1 MTRGWKIVATKVK
14 RPNILVFLSDDHG
27 QWASSPYGNGELVTP
42 TLDHLARSGARMANA
57 FTPCP
62 VCSPARAS
70 FHTGRIPSAHG
81 IHDHIG
87 EQNLGVGHPGIAGQ
101 VSLAEVLQ
109 GQGYQTGLVGKWH
122 LNHFQQ
128 APPGW
133 ETWFSNATGTNARF
147 GAQPFYE
154 SGRSLRDMEDDEHRR
169 ASIAR
174 RPSLSDQ
181 GSRRVELFGNQAH
194 HLADRA
200 VRFLRDRDRDRP
212 FYLFAGFTN
221 THTPHT
227 GEPER
232 WVARYRECS
241 FADLPAMAPSR
252 AHGRLRFHYPTDA
265 GERREANAQYYAA
278 VSVID
283 EMAGRVL
290 DELANQQAER
300 DTLVVYTSD
309 HGHMNGHHGL
319 HTKGNA
325 TTPQN
330 FLEESIRIPCLLS
343 WPGRIRAAS
352 VHSQPVDHC
361 DLFMTLADA
370 AGCDCAEL
378 AQTLGRAG
386 RSCLPLLSE
395 SAAVADAAARA
406 WRDAQV
412 CEYGNARM
420 IRTARHKLIKR
431 YLGPNG
437 HFPDELYDLAEDP
450 DEEHN
455 RHGDPACA
463 AAVAELTARLE
474 AHFSRHEDPARSG
487 LRVADLP
494 IHNTIE
500 PWRENCSG

>member
-1 MTRGWKIVATKVK
+1 MDDSASKVA

-27 QWASSPYGNGELVTP
+27 QWALRPYGNSELVTP
-42 TLDHLARSGARMANA
+42 TLDYLARTGARMENA

-87 EQNLGVGHPGIAGQ
+87 EQSVGAGHPGITGQ
-101 VSLAEVLQ
+101 TSLAEVLQ

-122 LNHFQQ
+122 LNHFREP
-128 APPGW
+128 PPGW

-154 SGRSLRDMEDDEHRR
+154 
-169 ASIAR
+169 
-174 RPSLSDQ
+174 
-181 GSRRVELFGNQAH
+181 GSRRVERYGNQAH

-200 VRFLRDRDRDRP
+200 VRFLRGRDRGRP
-212 FYLFAGFTN
+212 FYLFVGFTN
-221 THTPHT
+221 THAPHT

-232 WVARYRECS
+232 WVQRYRECS
-241 FADLPAMAPSR
+241 FADLPDLPPSG
-252 AHGRLRFHYPTDA
+252 AHGRPRFRYPTDPDQ
-265 GERREANAQYYAA
+265 RREANAQYYAA

-290 DELANQQAER
+290 DELADQQAEQ

-319 HTKGNA
+319 HSKGNG

-330 FLEESIRIPCLLS
+330 FLEESIRVPLLLA
-343 WPGRIRAAS
+343 WPGRIRAAATCP
-352 VHSQPVDHC
+352 QPVDHC

-370 AGCDCAEL
+370 AGCDCAAL
-378 AQTLGRAG
+378 AHTRGRTGRA
-386 RSCLPLLSE
+386 CLPLLSE
-395 SAAVADAAARA
+395 SAGVAAAAARE

-420 IRTARHKLIKR
+420 IRTARYKLIKR
-431 YLGPNG
+431 YPGPNG

-455 RHGDPACA
+455 RYGDPACA
-463 AAVAELTARLE
+463 GPVAELAARLA
-474 AHFSRHEDPARSG
+474 AHFARHEDPARSG

-494 IHNTIE
+494 RHNNEE
-500 PWRENCSG
+500 PWRVDPTGV